1 MDLMHNQA
9 IKIVGNQLQGIY
21 RIILDEPFF
30 NRTVLVRLDPEDD
43 ETTKSKGGRKPL
55 EETKNPRKKS
65 PAPNIGTLIWADRS
79 LLEELDR
86 KHLVQTIEI
95 EKGGARAPTA
105 IIRAGVLGHIGK
117 CPVTVVAQELVGAD
131 VGAIEVHPAIVVE
144 VAGGHPHAIVRGDNP
159 RRLGDIGEFHHPG
172 AVRLHL
178 EIVAVETI
186 GKRQRMLDHRRQL
199 VIGLLRAQQLTLGPP
214 DIEVTVP
221 VVVE

>member
-95 EKGGARAPTA
+95 EKGGVNNRCGSHQEPSLA
-105 IIRAGVLGHIGK
+105 IKIES
-117 CPVTVVAQELVGAD
+117 TVE
-131 VGAIEVHPAIVVE
+131 IEP
-144 VAGGHPHAIVRGDNP
+144 
-159 RRLGDIGEFHHPG
+159 
-172 AVRLHL
+172 
-178 EIVAVETI
+178 
-186 GKRQRMLDHRRQL
+186 
-199 VIGLLRAQQLTLGPP
+199 
-214 DIEVTVP
+214 
-221 VVVE
+221 